1 MSQVFVHEIEK
12 LKKMILSLSA
22 QVEENVVLAVKALIT
37 RDPALAKQVI
47 LSDSEI
53 DRQEV
58 EVEEEALKILALYQP
73 VAMDLRFLTTV
84 LKINND
90 LERIGDLAANI
101 AKRAR
106 KICKEPAV
114 SVPVELEEI
123 ALKARD
129 MVRNSLTAFVNL
141 DADQANAVREADDEV
156 DELCRQVF
164 VFARSAGEKN
174 PAHLNMYLIML
185 LASRNL
191 ERIGDHATNIAED
204 IIYLVEGVIVR
215 HQALDEED

>member
-12 LKKMILSLSA
+12 LKKKILSLSA

-37 RDPALAKQVI
+37 RDPVLAKQVI
-47 LSDSEI
+47 LSDKEI

-106 KICKEPAV
+106 RLCKEPAV
-114 SVPVELEEI
+114 SIPAELDEA

-141 DADQANAVREADDEV
+141 DADLANEVRDADDEV
-156 DELCRQVF
+156 DDLCKEVF
-164 VFARSAGEKN
+164 KFVIESGKQDPE
-174 PAHLNMYLIML
+174 HLSLYLNMLV
-185 LASRNL
+185 ASRNL

-204 IIYLVEGVIVR
+204 IVYLVDGVIVR
-215 HQALDEED
+215 HQSLDEED